1 MLYDLSW
8 LGGICGRRS
17 VVAAP
22 PDRGL
27 GGDHDQ
33 GPGFVRICFGF
44 LSIGGRKRVW
54 ANASET
60 TRDLDLILGQD
71 NMAQQN
77 QWGLLFVKFDDFSAG
92 YNIICFVLLEF

>member
-1 MLYDLSW
+1 M
-8 LGGICGRRS
+8 
-17 VVAAP
+17 VAAP

-44 LSIGGRKRVW
+44 LSIGGGGSVFGPMP
-54 ANASET
+54 ET

-71 NMAQQN
+71 NMAKQN

-92 YNIICFVLLEF
+92 RNIICFVLLEFDQYNQKQEPKELRL

>member
-1 MLYDLSW
+1 M
-8 LGGICGRRS
+8 
-17 VVAAP
+17 VAAP

-54 ANASET
+54 ANARET

-71 NMAQQN
+71 NSRVESM
-77 QWGLLFVKFDDFSAG
+77 GFLFIMFDDFAEG
-92 YNIICFVLLEF
+92 HI